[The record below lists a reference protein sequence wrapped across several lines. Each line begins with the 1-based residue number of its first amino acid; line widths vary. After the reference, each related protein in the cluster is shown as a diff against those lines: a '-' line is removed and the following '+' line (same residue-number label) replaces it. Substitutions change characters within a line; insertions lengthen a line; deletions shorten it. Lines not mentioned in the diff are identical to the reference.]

1 MEEARS
7 VTTEPTV
14 GPFRSV
20 GMVGNQSFNFR
31 PSFSGMDSSIM
42 PPTLSRGLKFGTP
55 KSKYVSEDLVDSFCD
70 NFSPYEP
77 FSEPKSES
85 QNMTSQLWNVNDH
98 TLKPK
103 PDYYQ
108 LEQTATFVPHSKP
121 SIVAARI
128 ANFLLQRN
136 ISVTFNELKAKA
148 KCVSKDEVEF
158 NVRLYR
164 GKNQFDHGVIVE
176 VQRRYGFS
184 VYYQRDA
191 LGILDV
197 AAGKVPMEAL
207 EKPSFCNHD
216 VENFARTHLIY

>member
-1 MEEARS
+1 MGI
-7 VTTEPTV
+7 V
-14 GPFRSV
+14 GTPSC
-20 GMVGNQSFNFR
+20 NFQ
-31 PSFSGMDSSIM
+31 PGFGDMDSSIM
-42 PPTLSRGLKFGTP
+42 PPTLSRGLKFGAP
-55 KSKYVSEDLVDSFCD
+55 KSKYVSEETVDSFCD
-70 NFSPYEP
+70 SFSPYDP
-77 FSEPKSES
+77 FTKPKCES
-85 QNMTSQLWNVNDH
+85 QNMASQLWNVNDH

-103 PDYYQ
+103 PDYYE

-128 ANFLLQRN
+128 ANFLIQRN

-148 KCVSKDEVEF
+148 KCVSKDDVEF
-158 NVRLYR
+158 NVRLYK

-197 AAGKVPMEAL
+197 AAGKAPMEAL
-207 EKPSFCNHD
+207 EKPPFCSHD
-216 VENFARTHLIY
+216 MENFARTHLIY